1 MTHSI
6 KMLVKTGVVKG
17 VMQSHIG
24 EIAALISAICFTLNA
39 IFFESAAKS
48 VGSMAVNYIRL
59 FLGFIFLSVFSFFS
73 RGLAFPVDATGHA
86 WFWLFISGL
95 LGLILGDMFLFQAFV
110 EIGSRISLLI
120 MSAAPPLTALM
131 GFLIMGEK
139 ISLLGLLGIIITM
152 TGISL
157 VILSK
162 NPGEKKVKFN
172 RPIKGLIFAS
182 LGAIGQASGLVFS
195 KLGIGSYNAFAA
207 TQIRLIAAFI
217 GLTIIITARRQWSE
231 IRESFKHQRALGE
244 IALGSVLGPFIG
256 VALSL
261 LAVQHT
267 ATGIVSSISSIS
279 PVIIIP
285 FSIMVFKEK
294 VLPREVLGAVISILG
309 IVILFL

>member
-1 MTHSI
+1 
-6 KMLVKTGVVKG
+6 
-17 VMQSHIG
+17 MQSHMG
-24 EIAALISAICFTLNA
+24 EMAALVSAICFTLNA
-39 IFFESAAKS
+39 IFFESAGKR
-48 VGSMAVNYIRL
+48 VGSMAVNYMRL
-59 FLGFIFLSVFSFFS
+59 FLGFIFLSVFSFFA
-73 RGLAFPVDATGHA
+73 RGIAFPVDATGHA

-95 LGLILGDMFLFQAFV
+95 LGLILGDMFLFQAFL

-120 MSAAPPLTALM
+120 MSAAPPLTALK
-131 GFLIMGEK
+131 GFLIMGER
-139 ISLLGLLGIIITM
+139 ISPLSLLGITITMLGISM
-152 TGISL
+152 

-162 NPGEKKVKFN
+162 NPEEKRVEFN
-172 RPIKGLIFAS
+172 RPIKGLVFAS
-182 LGAIGQASGLVFS
+182 LGALGQASGLVFS

-217 GLTIIITARRQWSE
+217 GLTIIITVRRQWLE
-231 IRESFKHQRALGE
+231 IRESFNHKKALGE
-244 IALGSVLGPFIG
+244 IAIGSVLGPFIG
-256 VALSL
+256 VAFSL